1 MTEGEKDIVKSLI
14 AVAWADGK
22 MEELEASVVEGL
34 LVGFDAS
41 AEEEAE
47 LVLYAKTPR
56 TLSQDLA
63 LDRLNQEDRELLYAN
78 AALLTLAD
86 GVRSEHETQVLSEL
100 AERLGLAPERAR
112 NIVDEVTR
120 GDEIRRSEPPRA

>member
-56 TLSQDLA
+56 SLSQDLA
-63 LDRLNQEDRELLYAN
+63 LDRLGPEDRELLFAN

-86 GVRSEHETQVLSEL
+86 GARSESETQVLSEL
-100 AERLGLAPERAR
+100 AERLGLGPERAR